1 MGEEFMHNSG
11 ASCRGNADSRL
22 KMFWLFEN

>member
-11 ASCRGNADSRL
+11 ASRRGIAELRPKIGL
-22 KMFWLFEN
+22 AV